1 MGWVL
6 NFNCFYQISSNKN
19 TKIHLHDYDIPT
31 PSGGDEGDLYAKER
45 QLTDSSCQ
53 LQCQIQVEQMP
64 PNLN

>member
-1 MGWVL
+1 MW
-6 NFNCFYQISSNKN
+6 N
-19 TKIHLHDYDIPT
+19 TKIYLHNYDIPT
-31 PSGGDEGDLYAKER
+31 PSGGDEGDLLKGR